1 MLAPPQRHPYG
12 PNGSQSVDNAFANG
26 ARPPGGGGNS
36 SPITMFSVRPH
47 PKLKLKIPA
56 WVFCVRLCADF
67 ESRGT
72 QGDQLPVKRAIVRNF
87 GTFNRLFSATPVP
100 TAPST

>member
-1 MLAPPQRHPYG
+1 MQQCDDGGPGNGFAPSGRVEDGGACGVHVAFVNLRHPE
-12 PNGSQSVDNAFANG
+12 
-26 ARPPGGGGNS
+26 
-36 SPITMFSVRPH
+36 
-47 PKLKLKIPA
+47 LKLKIPA